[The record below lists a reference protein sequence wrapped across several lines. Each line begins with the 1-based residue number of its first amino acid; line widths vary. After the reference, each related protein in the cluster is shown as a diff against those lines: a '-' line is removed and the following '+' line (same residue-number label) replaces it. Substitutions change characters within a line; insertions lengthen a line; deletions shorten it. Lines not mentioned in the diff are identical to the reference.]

1 MQCVYADSLRME
13 AKIKELVEKLG
24 TKEGPDTAS
33 EAKSAAAQPTD
44 SSPEKEALTRR
55 DTLTDF
61 YLSDGN

>member
-13 AKIKELVEKLG
+13 AKIKELVDKLR
-24 TKEGPDTAS
+24 TKEGPDTEG
-33 EAKSAAAQPTD
+33 EAKSEAAQPTD